1 MVMQWLVGAVELL
14 NIEIAAQ
21 LIIMGDYDVSDSTDE
36 KVCGLLLT
44 LILEG
49 RY

>member
-14 NIEIAAQ
+14 IIVIAGH
-21 LIIMGDYDVSDSTDE
+21 LMIMGDYDISDSTDE